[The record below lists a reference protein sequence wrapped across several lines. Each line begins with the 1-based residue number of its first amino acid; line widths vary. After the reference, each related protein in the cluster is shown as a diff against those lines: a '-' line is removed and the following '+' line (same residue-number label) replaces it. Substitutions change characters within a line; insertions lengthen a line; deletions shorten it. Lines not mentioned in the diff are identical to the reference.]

1 MTLEETGIVMDI
13 LTTAYPHF
21 YSGPNAPDM
30 VKAIRLWHEMFA
42 RYDVALVAAAVKS
55 FISSDEEGFPP
66 VPGKIMGKLRLLT
79 HSDEMTEAEAWQ
91 LVRKAVRNSAYS
103 AKEEFEKLP
112 ETVRRLVGAPSQLRD
127 WAMMDSDTL
136 NSVIAS
142 NFQRS
147 YRAAAQREREVSKL
161 PPDVMALAKKISDG
175 KKMDALPEEKP
186 VLSQKPEDKPAPPP
200 RKILAAAINTGTGRS
215 REEVLALL
223 RGK

>member
-1 MTLEETGIVMDI
+1 
-13 LTTAYPHF
+13 
-21 YSGPNAPDM
+21 
-30 VKAIRLWHEMFA
+30 
-42 RYDVALVAAAVKS
+42 
-55 FISSDEEGFPP
+55 
-66 VPGKIMGKLRLLT
+66 
-79 HSDEMTEAEAWQ
+79 
-91 LVRKAVRNSAYS
+91 
-103 AKEEFEKLP
+103 
-112 ETVRRLVGAPSQLRD
+112 
-127 WAMMDSDTL
+127 MMDSDTL